1 MSDNELL
8 EYLSEQIES
17 VAETLQLLQKDEDCN
32 KRIKKVLTN
41 QIGMLT
47 FCQKE
52 VEAIAVILNTLKKSL
67 DKDIKID
74 IN

>member
-8 EYLSEQIES
+8 DYLPEQIES

-41 QIGMLT
+41 QISMLT